1 MSDVQA
7 HAERAH
13 SLLSASG
20 SSRWMNCTPSA
31 RKEEHIPNVSS
42 SYAEEGT
49 LAHEI
54 AEIELKEHFK
64 LITSEEFRERYT
76 VIQDNE
82 LYSDDMPEF
91 VDTYVTYCIE
101 QVNYY
106 KSIYKFVEISIE
118 EKIDLT
124 NYIPEGF
131 GSNDFVIIAD
141 ELIDKSSDLPNGI
154 IEVIDLK
161 YGRGVSVSAID
172 NSQLKLYGLGS
183 VFKHRLSYNM
193 KDIKLTVVQPRTYSI
208 SSFVI
213 DVHELEHWADTEV
226 TTKAK
231 MAFNGEGELRT
242 GEWCKFCR
250 FKPKC
255 RAIYDDNQ
263 KLMLKD
269 FGDPD
274 ELTEDE
280 IREVFEKA
288 DQITSWVNAV
298 NAYVLDKLL
307 KKEKFEGYKLVKGR
321 STRKFTNT
329 EALVVKLKEKGFK
342 DEDILSQPKILGIT
356 AIEKLIGKKNFETEL
371 SDFITKTEPKP
382 SIAPASDKRDSF
394 FDSAETDFL

>member
-1 MSDVQA
+1 MSDAQN

-42 SYAEEGT
+42 PYAEEGT
-49 LAHEI
+49 LAHELS
-54 AEIELKEHFK
+54 EIELKKYFK
-64 LITSEEFRERYT
+64 LIDLDEYKARLQ
-76 VIQDNE
+76 VIEDND

-101 QVNYY
+101 QVVYY
-106 KSIYKFVEISIE
+106 KSICKSVEISIE

-124 NYIPEGF
+124 AYIPEGF
-131 GSNDFVIIAD
+131 GANDFVIIAD
-141 ELIDKSSDLPNGI
+141 GF

-161 YGRGVSVSAID
+161 YGRGVSVSAIN

-213 DVHELEHWADTEV
+213 DVHELEEWANTEV
-226 TTKAK
+226 VSKAK
-231 MAFNGEGELRT
+231 IAFEGGGELKS

-263 KLMLKD
+263 KLMEKD
-269 FGDPD
+269 FSDPD
-274 ELTEDE
+274 ELTEEE
-280 IREVFEKA
+280 IKSVFEKA
-288 DQITSWVNAV
+288 DQIISWVNSV

-321 STRKFTNT
+321 SVRKFNNT
-329 EALVVKLKEKGFK
+329 EKVSNNLKDMGFT
-342 DEDILSQPKILGIT
+342 EDDFMSQPKLLGIT
-356 AIEKLIGKKNFETEL
+356 AIEKLVGKKGFEKGFN
-371 SDFITKTEPKP
+371 DFVSKTEPKP
-382 SIAPASDKRDSF
+382 SIAPISDLRDSF
-394 FDSAETDFL
+394 FSSAENDFL